1 MSEVNN
7 TDYPSF
13 AAQDVEIID
22 KSTVFQGFF
31 RVERC
36 QLRHKLYGGGWSSP
50 MQREIFERGHA
61 VAVLPYNP
69 QTDEL
74 VLVEQFRAGAMI
86 GNRSPWLLEA
96 IAGMIDNNQS
106 SEQTA
111 RREALEEAGLEL
123 DELWPMLS
131 YFSSPGGC
139 TERVQLYLGRL
150 TRPVMAGI
158 YGLTAEHEDIK
169 VRLLTRTTALQLLA
183 AGKIDNA
190 ATVIA
195 LQWLSLH
202 LTEVRRA
209 WSLNVAD

>member
-1 MSEVNN
+1 MSEVNK

-36 QLRHKLYGGGWSSP
+36 QLRHKLYGGGWSNT
-50 MQREIFERGHA
+50 MVREIFERGHA

-74 VLVEQFRAGAMI
+74 VLIEQFRAGAMI
-86 GNRSPWLLEA
+86 ENRSPWLLEI
-96 IAGMIDNNQS
+96 IAGMIDKNQS
-106 SEQTA
+106 AEQTA

-123 DELWPMLS
+123 GELWPMLS
-131 YFSSPGGC
+131 YFSSPGGS

-150 TRPVMAGI
+150 TRAVLPGI
-158 YGLTAEHEDIK
+158 YGLAAEHEDIK
-169 VRLLTRTTALQLLA
+169 VQLLSRTDAMQLLA
-183 AGKIDNA
+183 EGKIDNA
-190 ATVIA
+190 ASVIA

-202 LTEVRRA
+202 LTEVQRA
-209 WSLNVAD
+209 WSHNAVD

>member
-1 MSEVNN
+1 MSGVNSN
-7 TDYPSF
+7 DYPSF
-13 AAQDVEIID
+13 AAQDVEVID

-36 QLRHKLYGGGWSSP
+36 QLRHKLYSGGWSSA
-50 MQREIFERGHA
+50 MVREIFERGHA

-69 QTDEL
+69 DTDQL
-74 VLVEQFRAGAMI
+74 VLIEQFRAGAMI
-86 GNRSPWLLEA
+86 DNRSPWLLEI

-106 SEQTA
+106 AEQTA

-123 DELWPMLS
+123 GELWPMLS
-131 YFSSPGGC
+131 YFSSPGGS
-139 TERVQLYLGRL
+139 TERVQLYLGQL
-150 TRPVMAGI
+150 NRPVVPGI

-169 VRLLTRTTALQLLA
+169 VQLLSRA
-183 AGKIDNA
+183 DALELLAEGKIDNA

-202 LTEVRRA
+202 LTEVRSA
-209 WSLNVAD
+209 WSNNAVD